1 MKALRS
7 TFGLLIAVSA
17 ISLLA
22 PTGCPG
28 PTPPADGDGDGT
40 ATETVSFSGQI
51 QPIFDDNCTVC
62 HAVGGIAEFTGQLLV
77 AEESFDSIVNQPSI
91 QSDFI
96 LVVPGDSSASL
107 LFLKVRSDSPPV
119 GSRMPRGG
127 GPLSDDEI
135 ALIRD
140 WIDQGAENN

>member
-28 PTPPADGDGDGT
+28 PTPPADGDGT

-51 QPIFDDNCTVC
+51 QPIFDHNCTVC

-107 LFLKVRSDSPPV
+107 LCLKVSSASPLV
-119 GSRMPRGG
+119 GSRMPLGG
-127 GPLSDDEI
+127 PPLSDDEI